1 MVKATT
7 NKSAP
12 LEKAAP
18 AKGFLE
24 LLYSKET
31 ILNACSYFW

>member
-1 MVKATT
+1 MARTTT
-7 NKSAP
+7 NKSVP
-12 LEKAAP
+12 LEKAAT

>member
-1 MVKATT
+1 MVRATV
-7 NKSAP
+7 NKLTH
-12 LEKAAP
+12 LEKAAT

-24 LLYSKET
+24 LLYSKEV